1 MKLLVWGFIL
11 SVILTVGA
19 YVGVTF
25 HVLSGASLLFLVLG
39 LGSLQALI
47 QMICFFH
54 LGIEKKPQWQLLTFL
69 FMIVILLVVVGGS
82 LWIMYNLN
90 YNMQMS

>member
-11 SVILTVGA
+11 SVILTLAA
-19 YVGVTF
+19 YIGVTS
-25 HVLSGASLLFLVLG
+25 HALTGTSLLFLVIG

-47 QMICFFH
+47 QMVCFMD
-54 LGIEKKPQWQLLTFL
+54 LGIEKKPQWQLISFL
-69 FMIVILLVVVGGS
+69 FMVVILLVVVGGS

-90 YNMQMS
+90 YNMKIS